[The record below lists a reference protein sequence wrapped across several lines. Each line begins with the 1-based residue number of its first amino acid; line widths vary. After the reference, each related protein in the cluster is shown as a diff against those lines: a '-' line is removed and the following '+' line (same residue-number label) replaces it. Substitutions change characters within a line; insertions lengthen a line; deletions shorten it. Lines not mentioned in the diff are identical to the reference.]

1 MDVNYRKLNVQLSK
15 PQRRE
20 WKLFQQKHIHVYYM
34 NYKFSVINST
44 VKREIMKILDNWM
57 EMEIT
62 LNEVTQRKMTLYILF
77 YVNVSLNI

>member
-1 MDVNYRKLNVQLSK
+1 
-15 PQRRE
+15 
-20 WKLFQQKHIHVYYM
+20 M

-62 LNEVTQRKMTLYILF
+62 LNEVTQTKKDDIVYSFFM
-77 YVNVSLNI
+77 